1 MKKTITI
8 EGFEIGTQE
17 NSEALTGVSVII
29 AKDGATAGCC
39 VRGSAPGTRE
49 TDLLKSEK
57 TVEQVHSV
65 VLSGGSAFGL
75 ESTCGVMDYLEE
87 QGIGFDVGVAKVPIV
102 CGAVLF
108 DLAVGNPHIRPNKQ
122 MGYLAA
128 KKASNEVLTGN
139 IGAGCGATVGK
150 LRGFDTV
157 MKGGTGYIELGLE
170 NGLKVGSYVCV
181 NACGEVYEGEMILA
195 GVLNDDKTEIIS
207 SHQLMLEGAER
218 DLSGKNTTIG
228 CILTNA
234 KLTKTE
240 CNKVSEV
247 AHNGYALSIRPI
259 HTSMDG
265 DTIFTMASGKV
276 TANLDT
282 VCYLAQEAMKL
293 AVIDAIKSSESV
305 QNIPSYRSI
314 QSEKK

>member
-1 MKKTITI
+1 MKKTITV
-8 EGFEIGTQE
+8 EGFEIGTGE
-17 NSEALTGVSVII
+17 NHEALTGVSVII
-29 AKDGATAGCC
+29 AKEGAVAGCC

-75 ESTCGVMDYLEE
+75 ESTCGVMNYLEAM
-87 QGIGFDVGVAKVPIV
+87 GVGFDVGVARVPIV

-108 DLAVGNPHIRPNKQ
+108 DLAVGNPDIRPDKE

-128 KKASNEVLTGN
+128 KKASTEIFTGN

-157 MKGGTGYIELGLE
+157 MKGGTGYIELCLE
-170 NGLKVGSYVCV
+170 SGLKVGAYVCV
-181 NACGEVYEGEMILA
+181 NACGEVYEGETILA
-195 GVLNDDKTEIIS
+195 GALNDDKTEIIS

-240 CNKVSEV
+240 CNKVAEV

-265 DTIFTMASGKV
+265 DTIFTLASGIAE
-276 TANLDT
+276 ANLDT

-293 AVIDAIKSSESV
+293 AVIDAIKSAESV
-305 QNIPSYRSI
+305 QNIPSYRSTHSI
-314 QSEKK
+314 SE

>member
-1 MKKTITI
+1 MKKTITV
-8 EGFEIGTQE
+8 EGFELGTEE
-17 NSEALTGVSVII
+17 NHEALTGVSVII
-29 AKDGATAGCC
+29 AKEGAAAGCC

-75 ESTCGVMDYLEE
+75 ESTCGVMNYLEAM
-87 QGIGFDVGVAKVPIV
+87 GVGFDVGVARVPIV

-108 DLAVGNPHIRPNKQ
+108 DLAVGNPDIRPDKE

-128 KKASNEVLTGN
+128 KKASTKIFTGN

-157 MKGGTGYIELGLE
+157 MKGGTGYIELCLE
-170 NGLKVGSYVCV
+170 SGLKVGAYVCV
-181 NACGEVYEGEMILA
+181 NACGEVYEGEKILA
-195 GVLNDDKTEIIS
+195 GALNDDKSEIIS
-207 SHQLMLEGAER
+207 SHQLMLEGAESL
-218 DLSGKNTTIG
+218 LSGKNTTIG
-228 CILTNA
+228 YILTNA
-234 KLTKTE
+234 ILSKTE
-240 CNKVSEV
+240 CNKVAEV

-265 DTIFTMASGKV
+265 DTIFTLASGIAE
-276 TANLDT
+276 ANLDT
-282 VCYLAQEAMKL
+282 VCYLAQEAMRL
-293 AVIDAIKSSESV
+293 AVIDAIKSAESV

-314 QSEKK
+314 YFMSE

>member
-1 MKKTITI
+1 MKKTITV
-8 EGFEIGTQE
+8 EGFEIGTEE
-17 NSEALTGVSVII
+17 NHEALTGVSVII
-29 AKDGATAGCC
+29 AKKGATAGCC

-75 ESTCGVMDYLEE
+75 ESTCGVMNYLEAM
-87 QGIGFDVGVAKVPIV
+87 GVGFDVGVARVPIV

-108 DLAVGNPHIRPNKQ
+108 DLAVGNPDIRPDKE

-128 KKASNEVLTGN
+128 KKVSTEIFTGN

-157 MKGGTGYIELGLE
+157 MKGGTGYIEVGLE
-170 NGLKVGSYVCV
+170 SGLKVGAYVCV
-181 NACGEVYEGEMILA
+181 NACGEVYEGGKILA
-195 GVLNDDKTEIIS
+195 GALNDDKSEIIS
-207 SHQLMLEGAER
+207 SHQLMLEGAESL
-218 DLSGKNTTIG
+218 LSGKNTTIG
-228 CILTNA
+228 CILINA
-234 KLTKTE
+234 ILNKTE
-240 CNKVSEV
+240 CNKVAEV

-265 DTIFTMASGKV
+265 DTIFTLASGI
-276 TANLDT
+276 TEANLDT
-282 VCYLAQEAMKL
+282 VCYLAQEAMRL
-293 AVIDAIKSSESV
+293 AVIDAIKSAESV

-314 QSEKK
+314 YSVSE

>member
-1 MKKTITI
+1 MKKTITV
-8 EGFEIGTQE
+8 EGFELGTEE
-17 NSEALTGVSVII
+17 NHEALTGVSVII
-29 AKDGATAGCC
+29 AKEGATAGCC

-57 TVEQVHSV
+57 TVEQVHSI

-75 ESTCGVMDYLEE
+75 ESTCGV
-87 QGIGFDVGVAKVPIV
+87 GFDVGVARVPIV

-108 DLAVGNPHIRPNKQ
+108 DLAVGDPDIRPDKE

-128 KKASNEVLTGN
+128 KIASTEIFTGN

-157 MKGGTGYIELGLE
+157 MKGGTGYIELCLE
-170 NGLKVGSYVCV
+170 SGLKVGAYVCV
-181 NACGEVYEGEMILA
+181 NACGEVYEGEKILA
-195 GVLNDDKTEIIS
+195 GALNDDKSEIIS
-207 SHQLMLEGAER
+207 SHQLMLEGEESL
-218 DLSGKNTTIG
+218 LSGKNTTIG

-234 KLTKTE
+234 ILNKTE
-240 CNKVSEV
+240 CNKVAEV

-265 DTIFTMASGKV
+265 DTIFTLASGIAE
-276 TANLDT
+276 ANLDT

-293 AVIDAIKSSESV
+293 AVIDAIKSAESV

-314 QSEKK
+314 RSMSE

>member
-87 QGIGFDVGVAKVPIV
+87 QGIGFDVGVAKVPII

>member
-207 SHQLMLEGAER
+207 SHHLMLEGAER

>member
-1 MKKTITI
+1 M
-8 EGFEIGTQE
+8 
-17 NSEALTGVSVII
+17 
-29 AKDGATAGCC
+29 
-39 VRGSAPGTRE
+39 
-49 TDLLKSEK
+49 
-57 TVEQVHSV
+57 
-65 VLSGGSAFGL
+65 
-75 ESTCGVMDYLEE
+75 
-87 QGIGFDVGVAKVPIV
+87 
-102 CGAVLF
+102 
-108 DLAVGNPHIRPNKQ
+108 
-122 MGYLAA
+122 
-128 KKASNEVLTGN
+128 
-139 IGAGCGATVGK
+139 
-150 LRGFDTV
+150 
-157 MKGGTGYIELGLE
+157 
-170 NGLKVGSYVCV
+170 
-181 NACGEVYEGEMILA
+181 A

-207 SHQLMLEGAER
+207 SHHLMLEGAER

>member
-128 KKASNEVLTGN
+128 KKASNEILTGN

>member
-128 KKASNEVLTGN
+128 KKASNEILTGN

-195 GVLNDDKTEIIS
+195 GALNDDKTEIIS
-207 SHQLMLEGAER
+207 SHHLMLEGAER

>member
-1 MKKTITI
+1 MKKELNI

-17 NSEALTGVSVII
+17 NLKALTGVSVII
-29 AKDGATAGCC
+29 AKKGAVAGCC

-57 TVEQVHSV
+57 TVEKVHSI

-108 DLAVGNPHIRPNKQ
+108 DLAVGNPHVRPNKQ

-128 KKASNEVLTGN
+128 KKSSTTILTGN
-139 IGAGCGATVGK
+139 TGAGCGATVGK

-157 MKGGTGYIELGLE
+157 MKGGTGYVELCLE
-170 NGLKVGSYVCV
+170 SGLKVGAYVCV
-181 NACGEVYEGEMILA
+181 NACGEAYEGEKILA
-195 GVLNDDKTEIIS
+195 GALNDNKTEILS
-207 SHQLMLEGAER
+207 SHKLMLEGAER
-218 DLSGKNTTIG
+218 QLSGKNTTIG

-234 KLTKTE
+234 ILSKTE

-247 AHNGYALSIRPI
+247 AHNGYALSIRPV

-276 TANLDT
+276 DSNLDT

-293 AVIDAIKSSESV
+293 AIVDAIKSAESV
-305 QNIPSYRSI
+305 QNIPSYQSI
-314 QSEKK
+314 HSAKK

>member
-128 KKASNEVLTGN
+128 KKASNEILTGN

-195 GVLNDDKTEIIS
+195 GALNDDKTEIIS

-247 AHNGYALSIRPI
+247 AHNGYVLSIRPI

>member
-1 MKKTITI
+1 MKKTITV
-8 EGFEIGTQE
+8 EGFEIGTEE
-17 NSEALTGVSVII
+17 NHEALTGVSVII
-29 AKDGATAGCC
+29 AKKGATAGCC

-57 TVEQVHSV
+57 TVEQVHSI

-75 ESTCGVMDYLEE
+75 ESTCGVMNYLEE
-87 QGIGFDVGVAKVPIV
+87 VGVGFDVGVARVPIV

-108 DLAVGNPHIRPNKQ
+108 DLAVGDLDIRPDKE
-122 MGYLAA
+122 MGYLAV
-128 KKASNEVLTGN
+128 KKASTEIFTGN

-157 MKGGTGYIELGLE
+157 MKGGTGYIELCIE
-170 NGLKVGSYVCV
+170 SGLKVGVYVCV
-181 NACGEVYEGEMILA
+181 NACGEVYEGEKILA
-195 GVLNDDKTEIIS
+195 GALNDDKSEIIS
-207 SHQLMLEGAER
+207 SHRLMLEGAESM
-218 DLSGKNTTIG
+218 LAGKNTTIG

-234 KLTKTE
+234 ILNKTE
-240 CNKVSEV
+240 CNKVAEV

-265 DTIFTMASGKV
+265 DTIFTLASGIAK
-276 TANLDT
+276 ANLDT
-282 VCYLAQEAMKL
+282 VCYLAQEAMRL
-293 AVIDAIKSSESV
+293 AVIDAIKSAESV

-314 QSEKK
+314 NSILK

>member
-1 MKKTITI
+1 MKKTITV
-8 EGFEIGTQE
+8 EGFEIGTGE
-17 NSEALTGVSVII
+17 NHEAMTGVSVII
-29 AKDGATAGCC
+29 AKEVAAAGCC

-57 TVEQVHSV
+57 TVEQVHSI

-75 ESTCGVMDYLEE
+75 ESTCGVMNYLEE
-87 QGIGFDVGVAKVPIV
+87 VGVGFDVGVARVPIV

-108 DLAVGNPHIRPNKQ
+108 DLAVGNPDIRPDKE

-128 KKASNEVLTGN
+128 KKASTEIFTGN

-157 MKGGTGYIELGLE
+157 MKGGTGYIELCLE
-170 NGLKVGSYVCV
+170 SGLKVGAYVCV
-181 NACGEVYEGEMILA
+181 NACGEVYEGEKILA
-195 GVLNDDKTEIIS
+195 GALNDDKSEIIS
-207 SHQLMLEGAER
+207 SHQLMLEGTESL
-218 DLSGKNTTIG
+218 LSGKNTTIG

-234 KLTKTE
+234 ILNKTE
-240 CNKVSEV
+240 CNKVAEV

-265 DTIFTMASGKV
+265 DTIFTLASGIAE
-276 TANLDT
+276 ANLDT
-282 VCYLAQEAMKL
+282 VCYLAQEAMRL
-293 AVIDAIKSSESV
+293 AVIDAIKSAESV
-305 QNIPSYRSI
+305 QNIPSYCSIRSMS
-314 QSEKK
+314 Q